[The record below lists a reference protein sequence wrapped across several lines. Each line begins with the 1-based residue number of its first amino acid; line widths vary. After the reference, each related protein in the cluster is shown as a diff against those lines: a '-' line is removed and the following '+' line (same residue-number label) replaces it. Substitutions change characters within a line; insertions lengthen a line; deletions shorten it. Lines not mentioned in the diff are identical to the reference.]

1 MTNGDVNRKNEK
13 KGKIM
18 TEQKLRNIL
27 DKARPLMGT
36 EGDRLVESYTS
47 KSGGSGAPQRRSS
60 RASREMAMASA
71 PVQVPANCKLPK
83 SIVESMTRNPITNDV
98 SGYST
103 GGGSILDAIG
113 YTPEPR
119 QTTMVQ
125 ETVSAPTYNAP
136 AYQAPAYQAPVPQM
150 TVDYNYIRSI
160 INECIQANLAQIKEQ
175 VKQEL
180 LKESELRAIRLAD
193 GNKIQL
199 IDNKSNLYESTLAFK
214 KNIGKK

>member
-1 MTNGDVNRKNEK
+1 
-13 KGKIM
+13 
-18 TEQKLRNIL
+18 
-27 DKARPLMGT
+27 
-36 EGDRLVESYTS
+36 
-47 KSGGSGAPQRRSS
+47 
-60 RASREMAMASA
+60 
-71 PVQVPANCKLPK
+71 
-83 SIVESMTRNPITNDV
+83 
-98 SGYST
+98 
-103 GGGSILDAIG
+103 
-113 YTPEPR
+113 
-119 QTTMVQ
+119 MVQ